1 MAIEIKI
8 TVGPNGVSILAGN
21 PGTQD
26 GGNPGQVTGG
36 VNLGAPKAGGGGGV
50 LGGPGPGGGGGVL
63 GGPGPGGGGGVL
75 GGPGPGG
82 GAPGSGTLVIGPIVV
97 DASCLSGTSQA
108 PQKAPQSGGGAGQLA
123 NPGPGGGPGQ
133 LGNPGPGGGAPGAS
147 VLVIGP
153 IVIGAAGM
161 VAAIPVQAQNTQ
173 TPPAEKKQ

>member
-1 MAIEIKI
+1 MAIEIRI
-8 TVGPNGVSILAGN
+8 TVGPSGVSILAGT

-36 VNLGAPKAGGGGGV
+36 INLGAPKAGGGGL
-50 LGGPGPGGGGGVL
+50 LGGPGPGGGGLL
-63 GGPGPGGGGGVL
+63 GGPGPGGGGLL

-82 GAPGSGTLVIGPIVV
+82 GGPGSGALVIGPIVV

-108 PQKAPQSGGGAGQLA
+108 PQNASQSGGGGL
-123 NPGPGGGPGQ
+123 
-133 LGNPGPGGGAPGAS
+133 LGNPGPGGGATGAA

-161 VAAIPVQAQNTQ
+161 VAAVPVQAQNSQ
-173 TPPAEKKQ
+173 TPPAEKNQ